1 MKNLYTIS
9 SAQAYHRP
17 QSSAVQ
23 VAKIV
28 AVTVVIVSVVLGAF
42 ILASAYVQAN
52 ASCRQLEQELEL
64 LSEAADR
71 FQPPPQPEA
80 LVQVRARM
88 CVRFLSPKSLV
99 CDYLIGAKRS
109 FRTQPYQL
117 SNRT

>member
-1 MKNLYTIS
+1 MEIPAATPKEVQSCNAPNFL
-9 SAQAYHRP
+9 QAYHRP

-71 FQPPPQPEA
+71 FQPLPQAEA
-80 LVQVRARM
+80 LIQVREM
-88 CVRFLSPKSLV
+88 FQEKVIQISL
-99 CDYLIGAKRS
+99 
-109 FRTQPYQL
+109 P
-117 SNRT
+117 

>member
-1 MKNLYTIS
+1 M
-9 SAQAYHRP
+9 
-17 QSSAVQ
+17 
-23 VAKIV
+23 

-80 LVQVRARM
+80 LIQVRKISE
-88 CVRFLSPKSLV
+88 CLV
-99 CDYLIGAKRS
+99 NGSRKKV
-109 FRTQPYQL
+109 T
-117 SNRT
+117 

>member
-1 MKNLYTIS
+1 MLAQAQNLAVKVDNLNKTIMKGSCPIS
-9 SAQAYHRP
+9 DSQAYHRP

-71 FQPPPQPEA
+71 FQPPPQAEA
-80 LVQVRARM
+80 LIQVSKQLR
-88 CVRFLSPKSLV
+88 L
-99 CDYLIGAKRS
+99 YHQE
-109 FRTQPYQL
+109 QPPE
-117 SNRT
+117 N

>member
-1 MKNLYTIS
+1 ML
-9 SAQAYHRP
+9 QAYHRP

-71 FQPPPQPEA
+71 FQPLPQAEA
-80 LVQVRARM
+80 LIQVCA
-88 CVRFLSPKSLV
+88 CYCITFSQTLQKLLFNQLKRFNHSHLFL
-99 CDYLIGAKRS
+99 
-109 FRTQPYQL
+109 F
-117 SNRT
+117 

>member
-1 MKNLYTIS
+1 MKDSYTIS
-9 SAQAYHRP
+9 PPQAYHRP

-80 LVQVRARM
+80 LVQV
-88 CVRFLSPKSLV
+88 S
-99 CDYLIGAKRS
+99 KRK
-109 FRTQPYQL
+109 
-117 SNRT
+117 